1 MRRRLIGLALSGMLH
16 AAVILTILALV
27 RFTAEPILF
36 VDLAQGLDIAEQAV
50 SDLRRA
56 VANVRSRVSARSD
69 GGSRS
74 KPTTA
79 PSAPA
84 SSAVAMPAPP
94 HQAEPPALPPSPPP
108 EPVRSA
114 PEPSRPV
121 EPPRAVT
128 EVTSAPQARSVEV
141 TPSASAGGESVAAS
155 APTTARAPAGGDH
168 AGRATSGAGAPGG
181 SGSLN
186 DVGGGPTGSDV
197 RSGSR
202 DGGALALAVP
212 GSGGGDRAAADYAG
226 YYDTLRRRLYESL
239 TYPTMARRRSLTG
252 TVIVDV
258 EIDASGKVGRLTLVN
273 SSSHAML
280 DEAALDALRAVS
292 RVPFPPGVPP
302 RRLLVRLPVVFEIR

>member
-1 MRRRLIGLALSGMLH
+1 
-16 AAVILTILALV
+16 
-27 RFTAEPILF
+27 
-36 VDLAQGLDIAEQAV
+36 
-50 SDLRRA
+50 
-56 VANVRSRVSARSD
+56 
-69 GGSRS
+69 
-74 KPTTA
+74 
-79 PSAPA
+79 
-84 SSAVAMPAPP
+84 
-94 HQAEPPALPPSPPP
+94 
-108 EPVRSA
+108 
-114 PEPSRPV
+114 
-121 EPPRAVT
+121 
-128 EVTSAPQARSVEV
+128 
-141 TPSASAGGESVAAS
+141 VAAS
-155 APTTARAPAGGDH
+155 APTTARAPAGGDN
-168 AGRATSGAGAPGG
+168 AGRATSGVGAPGG

-186 DVGGGPTGSDV
+186 DVGSGPTGSGE

-212 GSGGGDRAAADYAG
+212 GNGGGDSAAADYAG